1 MAWHLATQVIEVL
14 STYRERSQM
23 RQQHDYELLPRIG
36 LNLKMVVN
44 LSRRSYFQAGYG
56 GHYNFMEINSM
67 SFLLTVLTSPSDV
80 STKEWYDPQ
89 ATSMT
94 CLFDRLVEI

>member
-56 GHYNFMEINSM
+56 GHYNFMEINSINSADCSHLSIRCQHQGM
-67 SFLLTVLTSPSDV
+67 VRPTGNFNDLLV
-80 STKEWYDPQ
+80 
-89 ATSMT
+89 
-94 CLFDRLVEI
+94 